1 MKCSEK
7 INELLTA
14 LHTARQGFKE
24 LEKNGQNFYFKSKAG
39 KPHMYSTLDDIFN
52 ACKDSLWENGVEVF
66 YSTAFDG
73 TFNILSTTLVHISSG
88 QWMQSDTAIGDSATK
103 PQEIGSG
110 ITYMRRYHIQAML
123 NLEADFEDDG
133 NIAHGRSGDNIISP
147 PATPN
152 KASTAAFDYSGP
164 PYRVFDGNDESARFQ
179 EVKTWGRHMKNH
191 GSAADVNRRKANP
204 LNISEVKRIR
214 SEVPHHQITE
224 AQKAKMLESIDGL
237 GMS

>member
-1 MKCSEK
+1 MKSSEN

-14 LHTARQGFKE
+14 LHTARKGFKE
-24 LEKNGQNFYFKSKAG
+24 LEKHGQNHYFKNKAG
-39 KPHMYSTLDDIFN
+39 KPHLFSTLDDIFN
-52 ACKDSLWENGVEVF
+52 ACKDALWENGIEVF
-66 YSTAFDG
+66 YSTTFDG
-73 TFNILSTTLVHISSG
+73 TYNVVSTTLAHIASG

-133 NIAHGRSGDNIISP
+133 NIAHGRSGDSIISP
-147 PATPN
+147 PRTPN
-152 KASTAAFDYSGP
+152 KAHTAAFDYAGP
-164 PYRVFDGNDESARFQ
+164 PYRVFEGDAESTRFS

-191 GSAADVNRRKANP
+191 GSAADIKRRKANP

-214 SEVPHHQITE
+214 SEVAHHDTTE

-237 GMS
+237 GMT